1 MLCVFDPNKQAMVLD
16 TIKCFLPLS
25 GCPTYWLCTWGRRGS
40 VRVFC
45 TWRDTPPSGT
55 ATPSPRSSDPSDPT
69 PAMSCFRSV
78 TGRTP
83 FSNNKNRANITKWM
97 QTNQCVWNCDLS
109 AATKIEQ
116 ISQNECKQTNVF
128 ETVTFQQQQ
137 KQNITKW
144 MQTNQCVWNCDLPAT
159 TKIEQISTNECKQT
173 NVFETVTFQQQ

>member
-1 MLCVFDPNKQAMVLD
+1 MLCVFDPSKQAMVLD

-45 TWRDTPPSGT
+45 TWRDTPLSGT

-83 FSNNKNRANITKWM
+83 FSNNKNIT
-97 QTNQCVWNCDLS
+97 
-109 AATKIEQ
+109 
-116 ISQNECKQTNVF
+116 
-128 ETVTFQQQQ
+128 
-137 KQNITKW
+137 NITKW

-159 TKIEQISTNECKQT
+159 TKTEHHKMNANKPMCLKLWPSSNNKNRTNINKWMQT
-173 NVFETVTFQQQ
+173 NQCVWNCDLPAAIKTEYNKTNANKPLCLKLRWRQQP